1 MSLTESP
8 PPKKLNRIYR
18 WEEIKPFTGNA
29 SRVSVHEWIKNGEF
43 PAPVKLGG
51 GRAVGWLED
60 SLIAW
65 QESRKVAA

>member
-1 MSLTESP
+1 MNAPESP
-8 PPKKLNRIYR
+8 TKKLNRIYR

-29 SRVSVHEWIKNGEF
+29 SRVAVHEWIKAGEF

-65 QESRKVAA
+65 QESRKAAQ

>member
-1 MSLTESP
+1 MNTTESP
-8 PPKKLNRIYR
+8 TKKLNRIYR
-18 WEEIKPFTGNA
+18 WEEIQPFIGGA
-29 SRVSVHEWIKNGEF
+29 SRVAVHEWIKAGEF

-65 QESRKVAA
+65 QESRKAAQ